1 MKILIL
7 SINYWPEVTGIGAFT
22 TYRAEY
28 LAAAG
33 HEVEVCT
40 TFPYYPAWEVAPE
53 YAGRLLEDE
62 TRNGVGIFRSLCYV
76 PRVASSVRRILH
88 EGSFVLTSFLR
99 ALVRKRPDVLFVI
112 SPPLGLA
119 ASAILLSRLRG
130 IPYVFDVEDLQPD
143 SAAEHNMLPE
153 WALKFLY
160 RVEAAA
166 YHNAALVTTLTSGM
180 RKQII
185 AKGVPAEKVALIEP
199 RIDASLAEIN
209 AEEGRAFRRKYGIGE
224 ELLVVHSGN
233 IGIKQGMDVIVDA
246 AALSRGDKSILFL
259 IVGDGA
265 DRQRIQRRAQEM
277 ELENL
282 RFLPLLDEMDFRGLL
297 IASGVCLVTQRK
309 SASEIAFP
317 SKVVTY
323 LAAGCTV
330 LASVN
335 EQSEIAQAILESEA
349 GVVVEAENPQSLL
362 DAVLELKSANLEQS
376 NQKARE
382 YANQRWSSERVMGN
396 LEHCLLSVTITEPRA
411 LAREET
417 LQ

>member
-40 TFPYYPAWEVAPE
+40 TFPYYPSWEVAPE
-53 YAGRLLEDE
+53 YAGTLVKDQ
-62 TRNGVGIFRSLCYV
+62 THNGVGIFRSLCYV
-76 PRVASSVRRILH
+76 PRVPSSVRRILH
-88 EGSFVLTSFLR
+88 EGSFIFTSFLR
-99 ALVRKRPDVLFVI
+99 ALVRKRPDVIFVI

-130 IPYVFDVEDLQPD
+130 IPYIFDVEDLQPD
-143 SAAEHNMLPE
+143 SAAEHNMLPQ

-160 RVEAAA
+160 KVEAAA
-166 YHNAALVTTLTSGM
+166 YKNAALVTTLTSGM
-180 RKQII
+180 RKQIV

-199 RIDASLAEIN
+199 RMDAALAEID
-209 AEEGRAFRRKYGIGE
+209 AEEGQAFRKKYGIGDE
-224 ELLVVHSGN
+224 FLVVHSGN
-233 IGIKQGMDVIVDA
+233 IGIKQGLDVIVDA
-246 AALSRGDKSILFL
+246 AALNHGDKSTLFL
-259 IVGDGA
+259 IVGDGG
-265 DRQRIQRRAQEM
+265 DRQRIQQRAQKM
-277 ELENL
+277 GLENL
-282 RFLPLLDEMDFRGLL
+282 RFLPLLDEIDFRGLL
-297 IASGVCLVTQRK
+297 AASGVCLVTQRK

-323 LAAGCTV
+323 LAAGCAL

-335 EQSEIAQAILESEA
+335 EQSEIAQTILESEA
-349 GVVVEAENPQSLL
+349 GVVVEGENPQALL
-362 DAVLELKSANLEQS
+362 DAAIKLKSANLEQFGQ
-376 NQKARE
+376 NARG
-382 YANQRWSSERVMGN
+382 YAYLRWSSARVLGN
-396 LEHCLLSVTITEPRA
+396 LERCLLSVVITEPRT
-411 LAREET
+411 LTREET